1 MYTTEQASEYLN
13 HRPHK
18 SVEFRNVKWQ
28 QLRMFLC
35 DDGIIGLNETGKTE
49 VYVYSKGKFADD
61 TWIMAIKFK
70 AFLCEAKVICVVLIL
85 LLVFIWCL
93 LGVYFAKEYIN
104 LL

>member
-1 MYTTEQASEYLN
+1 MIL
-13 HRPHK
+13 
-18 SVEFRNVKWQ
+18 
-28 QLRMFLC
+28 
-35 DDGIIGLNETGKTE
+35 GLWLLKVN
-49 VYVYSKGKFADD
+49 
-61 TWIMAIKFK
+61 KFK